1 MSSGSN
7 AIVQIQCSN
16 RWPWLNFMGHKQT
29 QSHKPGKGTG
39 MNGDILYRKGRDIR
53 EYVGKRVIRIY
64 VCDIC
69 AYIYI
74 WYSEFIITL
83 NR

>member
-1 MSSGSN
+1 
-7 AIVQIQCSN
+7 
-16 RWPWLNFMGHKQT
+16 MGHKQT

-53 EYVGKRVIRIY
+53 EFVGKRVIRIY

-69 AYIYI
+69 TYIYI
-74 WYSEFIITL
+74 YDIL
-83 NR
+83 NLSLH

>member
-1 MSSGSN
+1 
-7 AIVQIQCSN
+7 
-16 RWPWLNFMGHKQT
+16 MGHKQT

-53 EYVGKRVIRIY
+53 EFVGKRVIRIY

-69 AYIYI
+69 TYIYMI
-74 WYSEFIITL
+74 F
-83 NR
+83 